1 MIDHKIVVGLSTLYK
16 KGGSW
21 FTAEPVPGARGILE
35 HLISTSSLIAM
46 IIEASSGLLD
56 PLLPD
61 EYITIG
67 KKIELSNVSPA
78 LLDSTVTIK
87 VKVVDVSDNRI
98 YLEVTGEDEFGE
110 ICKGK
115 YERVIVNKG
124 DLLNSAYERA
134 EKNA

>member
-1 MIDHKIVVGLSTLYK
+1 
-16 KGGSW
+16 
-21 FTAEPVPGARGILE
+21 
-35 HLISTSSLIAM
+35 M

-61 EYITIG
+61 EYITVG
-67 KKIELSNVSPA
+67 KKIELSNVNPA

-87 VKVVDVSDNRI
+87 VKVTDVSDNRI
-98 YLEVTGEDEFGE
+98 YLEVAGEDEFGE
-110 ICKGK
+110 ICRGK